1 MTSTEPPPSSRYD
14 LYYLKH
20 RSLVLDLAIV
30 LMTSR
35 ILVTGSGAR

>member
-1 MTSTEPPPSSRYD
+1 MADKLAYD

-20 RSLVLDLAIV
+20 RSLILDAAIA
-30 LMTSR
+30 LMTLR